1 MTAPGTAQPGR
12 VAPEVAEEFP
22 GLRLRTVAVSATG
35 AAGRSPRDVRERL
48 RALSSRVRGD
58 QAIVQR
64 RQPIPL
70 AYRAFFRQVGLDPDA
85 TRTPAEAAVLER
97 LVHGEFRSRGLLD
110 DALTVALV
118 ETGVP
123 VRALDGEQAEGALGI
138 RAAAAGERLGR
149 REAESPPLAAGRLVI
164 ADAAGPVAELFGAP
178 AAGHGVTKA
187 TRHAL
192 LYAVAVPG
200 VPELHAEEAL
210 WCAAE
215 LLDPGLAPGR

>member
-1 MTAPGTAQPGR
+1 MTVPGAAQPGW
-12 VAPEVAEEFP
+12 VAPDVAEEFP
-22 GLRLRTVAVSATG
+22 GLRLRTVVVSAAG

-64 RQPIPL
+64 QQPIPL

-85 TRTPAEAAVLER
+85 TRTPAEAAVLQR

-123 VRALDGEQAEGALGI
+123 VRALDGEQADGALGI
-138 RAAAAGERLGR
+138 RASAAGERLGR
-149 REAESPPLAAGRLVI
+149 RGSEAPPLAAGRLVV
-164 ADAAGPVAELFGAP
+164 ADAAGPVAELFGPP

-187 TRHAL
+187 TRQAL

-200 VPELHAEEAL
+200 VPDIHAEEAL
-210 WCAAE
+210 WYAAE